1 MSIDQQPIRAYIDD
15 VLSTKPVPGGGSVA
29 ALIGS
34 QGAALIGMV
43 IMLTTG
49 KAFFQAYT
57 PAEQQELHD
66 LLTYFTEQK
75 EALLMTATTDIEA
88 YDGFLEAM
96 RLPKTTDEEKAT
108 RKAAMQKAQRHAL
121 DVPLAMAE
129 CAYATLQRVEPVVRR
144 GNANAISDVAVGSMC
159 LQLAVRGGAYNA
171 RINLP
176 GLLDQEY
183 AVYVETRCEELVSES
198 QRIVDMLLSVVE
210 ERLGS

>member
-1 MSIDQQPIRAYIDD
+1 MSIDQQQIRAYIDD

-49 KAFFQAYT
+49 KTFFQDYT
-57 PAEQQELHD
+57 QEEQQELLD
-66 LLTYFTEQK
+66 LLPYFTEQK
-75 EALLMTATTDIEA
+75 EALLTTATTDIEA
-88 YDGFLEAM
+88 YDGFLDAM
-96 RLPKTTDEEKAT
+96 RLPKATDEEKAA
-108 RKAAMQKAQRHAL
+108 RKDAMQKAQRRAL

-129 CAYATLQRVEPVVRR
+129 RAYATLQHVEPVVRR
-144 GNANAISDVAVGSMC
+144 GNANAISDAAVGSMC

-176 GLLDQEY
+176 GLLDKEY
-183 AVYVETRCEELVSES
+183 AIYVETRCEELVNET
-198 QRIVDMLLSVVE
+198 QRIVDALLAVVE
-210 ERLGS
+210 ERLA